1 MVFQESNLLDPRA
14 VEGHPAPLGPL
25 VSEHVWT
32 PDALRARFQRPPP
45 WQPDVW
51 REPRFSAQPMRPAA
65 VLIGLVQ
72 RPEPTV
78 LLTQRTAH
86 LRSHSGQVAFP
97 GGKSDEDDADA
108 AATALREAHE
118 EVGVPPEVVD
128 VLGTLPV
135 YTTGSAFQVTP
146 VVGLLP
152 PDYPTALNPH
162 EVEVVFE
169 VPLRFLLDPR
179 NHRIHRVNW
188 EGAQRE
194 WYSMPY
200 HDGVAERY
208 IWGATAGMLRNLYAF
223 LRA

>member
-1 MVFQESNLLDPRA
+1 MDPRA
-14 VEGHPAPLGPL
+14 VEGFPVPSGPVVAAAAL
-25 VSEHVWT
+25 T

-45 WQPDVW
+45 WQPDVS
-51 REPRFSAQPMRPAA
+51 REPRFSAQPIRPAA
-65 VLIGLVQ
+65 VLVGLVQ
-72 RPEPTV
+72 RAEPMV

-97 GGKSDEDDADA
+97 GGKADDGDSGPI
-108 AATALREAHE
+108 ATALREAHE
-118 EVGVPPEVVD
+118 EVGLPPSMVE

-135 YTTGSAFQVTP
+135 YTTGSAYQVTP

-152 PDYPTALNPH
+152 PDCPVVPNPH
-162 EVEVVFE
+162 EVESVFE
-169 VPLRFLLDPR
+169 VPLRYLMNPA

-188 EGAQRE
+188 QGTPRE

-223 LRA
+223 LRV